1 MSEAIHVEYGETQ
14 AAVQE
19 QQKLVVEGCP
29 TDIIQELRAAGFI
42 QRGSRFVKQ
51 RPRLRVNPNEED
63 DALQV
68 LSARLV
74 GSALHVTAEDI
85 VGMVQLLPGLSV
97 HVEPKV
103 GWEAAFEMLLTVY
116 DIDRTQSFY
125 GIPLD
130 ELTADNTASEKIIS
144 ILAIN
149 YVAGMRTVRR
159 NGVIRDLQI
168 TRRQGFEGYGSVDV
182 EQTLVDQTGPT
193 QAPTWIETEVDHSN
207 PVNEAVL
214 LAGRILLRM
223 LSRGE
228 GTSHPRTETLLSM
241 VHREVQRLESLGV
254 KDSPRNITRYRSL
267 TIEMLPRQ
275 RHYYQ
280 RALHASRSILSSVLL
295 GGAGSGA
302 EELLVDYALS
312 MNGLFEDYSQRVIE
326 DILQDVKSNI
336 DRLDSLE
343 GVKCS
348 REYPLQPFEGN
359 PRAKHEPDHLLH
371 GPLGPIAILDSKYY
385 EEGSNPANESG
396 PRSRMFTYA
405 YLTGCNRMAFL
416 CPQLEAMDMAVQQ
429 TDGVVNVV
437 TSSDKFTCER
447 YRSSVREYVFDAL
460 AEEHPELRV
469 FEALDSNRILA
480 LEGAT
485 ESDLQRVS
493 HLDGPFTI
501 DNEST
506 FTNRVV
512 AAINFSRHGPN
523 KNDLP
528 NKGRFTQRRIE
539 EHLAAEDESGNP
551 RYPKNR
557 ATCVPIYDPD
567 GEGEYGSVRLYFLID
582 DGAELIVDVSNPI
595 KLL

>member
-1 MSEAIHVEYGETQ
+1 MSEAIHVEYGESR

-19 QQKLVVEGCP
+19 QQKLVVENCP
-29 TDIIQELRAAGFI
+29 NEVTHELRVAGFT
-42 QRGSRFVKQ
+42 QRGSQFVKL
-51 RPRLRVNPNEED
+51 RPRFRANPGEED
-63 DALQV
+63 DALKV

-74 GSALHVTAEDI
+74 GSALHVTAEDV

-130 ELTADNTASEKIIS
+130 ELTTENTASEKIIS

-159 NGVIRDLQI
+159 NGVIRELNI

-182 EQTLVDQTGPT
+182 EQTLVHQTGPT

-207 PVNEAVL
+207 LVNETVL

-228 GTSHPRTETLLSM
+228 GTSHPRTESLLSM
-241 VHREVQRLESLGV
+241 VHREVQRLESLGI
-254 KDSPRNITRYRSL
+254 KDSPRNISRYRSL
-267 TIEMLPRQ
+267 TIETLPRQ

-326 DILQDVKSNI
+326 DILQDVKSDI

-437 TSSDKFTCER
+437 TPSGEFTCER
-447 YRSSVREYVFDAL
+447 YRSSVRKYVFNAL

-469 FEALDSNRILA
+469 FEALKSNRILA
-480 LEGAT
+480 LEGTT

-506 FTNRVV
+506 FANRVV
-512 AAINFSRHGPN
+512 AAVNFSRHGPN
-523 KNDLP
+523 KSELP

-539 EHLAAEDESGNP
+539 EHLTAEDKDGTP

-557 ATCVPIYDPD
+557 ATCVPIYDPE
-567 GEGEYGSVRLYFLID
+567 GEGEYGSVRLYLLID
-582 DGAELIVDVSNPI
+582 NGAELTVDISDPI

>member
-1 MSEAIHVEYGETQ
+1 MSGTTRVEYGETQ

-19 QQKLVVEGCP
+19 QQKLVVEDCP
-29 TDIIQELRAAGFI
+29 DDIIQELRAAGFT
-42 QRGSRFVKQ
+42 QRGSRYVKQ
-51 RPRLRVNPNEED
+51 RPRLRVSPDEED

-85 VGMVQLLPGLSV
+85 VGMIQLLPGLSV

-103 GWEAAFEMLLTVY
+103 GWEAAFEMLLAVY

-130 ELTADNTASEKIIS
+130 KLTADNTASEKIIS

-168 TRRQGFEGYGSVDV
+168 IRRQGFEGYGSVDV

-193 QAPTWIETEVDHSN
+193 QAPTWIETEVNHSN
-207 PVNEAVL
+207 LVNEAVL

-223 LSRGE
+223 LSREE
-228 GTSHPRTETLLSM
+228 GMSHPRTETLLSM
-241 VHREVQRLESLGV
+241 VHREVQRLESLGI

-267 TIEMLPRQ
+267 TIETLPRQ
-275 RHYYQ
+275 RHYYR

-312 MNGLFEDYSQRVIE
+312 MNGLFEDYSQQVIE
-326 DILQDVKSNI
+326 DILNDVKSNI
-336 DRLDSLE
+336 DRLDSLD
-343 GVKCS
+343 GVKCT
-348 REYPLQPFEGN
+348 REYPLEPFEGN
-359 PRAKHEPDHLLH
+359 PRAKHEPDHLIH
-371 GPLGPIAILDSKYY
+371 SPLGHIAILDSKYY

-396 PRSRMFTYA
+396 ARSRMFTYA

-437 TSSDKFTCER
+437 SSSDEFTCER
-447 YRSSVREYVFDAL
+447 YRSNVREYVFDAL

-480 LEGAT
+480 LEGAS

-512 AAINFSRHGPN
+512 AAINFSQHGPN

-528 NKGRFTQRRIE
+528 NKGQFTQRRIE
-539 EHLAAEDESGNP
+539 EQLTAQDENGKP

-557 ATCVPIYDPD
+557 ATCVPIYDPE
-567 GEGEYGSVRLYFLID
+567 GKGEYGSVQLYFLID
-582 DGAELIVDVSNPI
+582 DGAKLTVDVSNPI